1 MSLLRRANEAKWQVS
16 LPNCYSE
23 CDTLRVMTQTPDSF
37 VRSFISALVAR
48 DLATA
53 ATMVSDDFE
62 YDNVPMGKAFGPE
75 ALTSTLNGF
84 FGMCTNIDWEILR
97 QTSSGDMTNGLVL
110 NERDDRV
117 EIHGRWAT
125 LPVAG
130 VFEIA
135 DGKLTLWRDYFD
147 RQAIIDVMTPP
158 TA

>member
-1 MSLLRRANEAKWQVS
+1 MS
-16 LPNCYSE
+16 
-23 CDTLRVMTQTPDSF
+23 DTPDTF

-48 DLATA
+48 DLSA
-53 ATMVSDDFE
+53 AAAMVSDDFE
-62 YDNVPMGKAFGPE
+62 YDNVPMGKSFGPD
-75 ALTSTLNGF
+75 ALTSTLSGF

-97 QTSSGDMTNGLVL
+97 QSSSGDMNHGIVL

-130 VFEIA
+130 VFEIRN
-135 DGKLTLWRDYFD
+135 GKLTLWRDYFD
-147 RQAIIDVMTPP
+147 RQTIIDVMTPP